1 MVEWRGRWRVRG
13 WVMSAHRGPSALLK
27 HVWNSPAG
35 PRRGSTEAPQGGE
48 SRGQVWV
55 LGNSCCW
62 DWKRGSIWE
71 TWNRAYRKL
80 AQGLDGFDFS
90 VEKMLGIEE
99 EIKSAWWTVCLGVS
113 LLRVSTGEEA
123 GSWGETAS
131 SDVVLRSI
139 FLWGCSCGSDHRH
152 ICGLMHLRVV
162 FQSAQRIHFDL
173 SMELIAGRRRRW
185 KRPSYLKCPW
195 VVKLLQKHITLQETY
210 EFRQWHLLPKDKT
223 VSEKEEFR
231 AQKHCIFVSAS
242 YFDKRKLLSVTIQS
256 WVALQVP
263 KCLVWITIWT
273 CHLLMADLQPCFGSV
288 SQAGFAGLWCSL
300 PLRINIGLRLCNIYL
315 LNHFCLFASQSNHN
329 LEILLPEA
337 LQTNMISQLQLQMR
351 KIISSQ
357 NRGARRF
364 WEVMVNEKTK
374 YFLKSRSHY

>member
-1 MVEWRGRWRVRG
+1 MDLTSQWRRCWG
-13 WVMSAHRGPSALLK
+13 WKKKSSLL
-27 HVWNSPAG
+27 
-35 PRRGSTEAPQGGE
+35 GGLC
-48 SRGQVWV
+48 SW
-55 LGNSCCW
+55 
-62 DWKRGSIWE
+62 
-71 TWNRAYRKL
+71 
-80 AQGLDGFDFS
+80 
-90 VEKMLGIEE
+90 
-99 EIKSAWWTVCLGVS
+99 VCLCSEWAQEKKRARG
-113 LLRVSTGEEA
+113 GK
-123 GSWGETAS
+123 TAS
-131 SDVVLRSI
+131 SDVFLRSI
-139 FLWGCSCGSDHRH
+139 FLWGCSCGCDHRY

-162 FQSAQRIHFDL
+162 FQNGQRIHFDL

-210 EFRQWHLLPKDKT
+210 EFSQWHLLPKDKT
-223 VSEKEEFR
+223 FSEKEEFR

-263 KCLVWITIWT
+263 KCLVWITVWT
-273 CHLLMADLQPCFGSV
+273 CCHLMADLQPCLGSV

-315 LNHFCLFASQSNHN
+315 LNHFCLFASQSSHN
-329 LEILLPEA
+329 LEILLTEA

-357 NRGARRF
+357 NGGARRF
-364 WEVMVNEKTK
+364 WEIMVNEKTK
-374 YFLKSRSHY
+374 YFLFFEKAGHTINGFLS